1 MYTSVNRKVSRFIA
15 FLGLLLLVGAGA
27 AFAQRQSVHG
37 GPPTLDNALEYKV
50 KTIRYTDYEID
61 ERGDTLINFRMN
73 PVPFYSNILIDR
85 DKHRR
90 LIRNVK
96 IVYPIARYANDKLIE
111 MEATLG
117 TIKNKRDQ
125 ERYTKEVERELK
137 ELYTP
142 VIKKMSFS
150 QGKVLI
156 KLIDRET
163 GHTSYQLVKDL
174 RGNFSAFFWQ
184 NLGRLF
190 GMNLKD
196 TYDPEGDDQLIEQI
210 ITYYEAGLL

>member
-1 MYTSVNRKVSRFIA
+1 MRQAWYI
-15 FLGLLLLVGAGA
+15 GLLILLAAGTGSA
-27 AFAQRQSVHG
+27 SGQRRRSVQG

-50 KTIRYTDYEID
+50 KTIRYTDYTVEQ
-61 ERGDTLINFRMN
+61 GDTIANYRLN
-73 PVPFYSNILIDR
+73 PVPVYSHILIDR
-85 DKHRR
+85 NKHWR

-96 IVYPIARYANDKLIE
+96 LVYPIARYANDKLLE
-111 MEATLG
+111 MEETMDG
-117 TIKNKRDQ
+117 MSHKRDREKYVKQ
-125 ERYTKEVERELK
+125 VEKELK
-137 ELYTP
+137 EQYTP
-142 VIKKMSFS
+142 ILKKMSFS

-163 GHTSYQLVKDL
+163 GRTSYDLVKDM

-184 NLGRLF
+184 NLGRIF

-196 TYDPEGDDQLIEQI
+196 TYDPEGDDKLIEQI

>member
-1 MYTSVNRKVSRFIA
+1 MKNWSYI
-15 FLGLLLLVGAGA
+15 GLLLLLLCCGNGA
-27 AFAQRQSVHG
+27 ARAQSGRTVHG
-37 GPPTLDNALEYKV
+37 GPPTLDNALEYRV
-50 KTIRYTDYEID
+50 RTLRYLDFEVG
-61 ERGDTLINFRMN
+61 EQGDTLFNYRMN
-73 PVPFYSNILIDR
+73 PVPVYSNILIDR

-96 IVYPIARYANDKLIE
+96 IVYPIAKYANDKLRE
-111 MEATLG
+111 MESQMDG
-117 TIKNKRDQ
+117 MQNKREQ
-125 ERYTKEVERELK
+125 ERYVKEVERQLK
-137 ELYTP
+137 EQYTP
-142 VIKKMSFS
+142 VIKRMSFS

-163 GHTSYQLVKDL
+163 GHTSYELVQDL
-174 RGNFSAFFWQ
+174 RGKFSAFFWQ

-196 TYDPEGDDQLIEQI
+196 GYDPEGDDKLIEQI